1 LRAEENAL
9 ENDKTQ
15 HALTRAL
22 QLYSHANYL
31 AGQQLDAAAEWRYRV
46 AASIAAKYAQPRMAA
61 HSLAT
66 LGGLLVLRNRHH
78 EALATADDALS
89 HAHDTVALYLQG
101 SMRLK
106 LGNLH
111 TDAEVRMVAQQ
122 LQNVAGNL
130 PSEHME
136 AERASQLAELSL
148 YYQAES
154 DVWACFEVNDA
165 AKVLI
170 CLFGRLAFG

>member
-1 LRAEENAL
+1 MGDALSMSAWTRDAMGSFVPSCLADVEDLLLRAEENAL

-111 TDAEVRMVAQQ
+111 TD
-122 LQNVAGNL
+122 
-130 PSEHME
+130 
-136 AERASQLAELSL
+136 
-148 YYQAES
+148 
-154 DVWACFEVNDA
+154 
-165 AKVLI
+165 
-170 CLFGRLAFG
+170 